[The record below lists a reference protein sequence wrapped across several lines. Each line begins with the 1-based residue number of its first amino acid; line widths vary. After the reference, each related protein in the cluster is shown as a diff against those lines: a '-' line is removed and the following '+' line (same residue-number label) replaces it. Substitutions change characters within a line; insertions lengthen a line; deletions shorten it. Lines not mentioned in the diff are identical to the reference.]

1 MSDKKRLEPNTTPDL
16 VNMSEGEI
24 MATLRPQKFE
34 EYIGQRRELG
44 NIKVFVQAA
53 TTRKE
58 PLCHL
63 LLSGPPGLGKCIT
76 ASSLILTTQGLVPFS
91 SLIPPNMEPDST
103 RDLEAHIYGI
113 QGPEPTSHI
122 YASGKKPTRRI
133 TTRSGFEIEGTHHHP
148 VLVASPQG
156 LTWKPLNLLTSDD
169 FVGIARGTELWGD
182 TLASATWK
190 PDSSSDRK
198 NTTDA
203 VARWL
208 HTSLTQALGR
218 YPSWSEL
225 KSAYKHG
232 KQGGEKIPLAAQR
245 LDLPLTSGYDIPPV
259 EKPWLLLPPQ
269 PSLDPSRTIQL
280 DPDLAYLLGSL
291 IGDGH
296 FEQGTLAPGFVITCS
311 EPEIQTQLQKIAN
324 THFGRAPE
332 VKQYGT
338 KAPRLRFCQSIGR
351 ACIAFGVKP
360 AKAHHKEIPTSIL
373 KAPREVVVGFL
384 RGLFDADGY
393 ARHDGV
399 EFGSRSRTLCAQVHI
414 ILANMGIISHRHCK
428 IIQGEPF
435 WTLFMGG
442 ADAQRFYQE
451 VGFLLKRKAERAKSL
466 NNSPRGWTRAELVP
480 YANHALYA
488 MLKQSGPHPRA
499 IHKAFGHVQRNER
512 QPTRTKIQDYL
523 SLLPEWIKT
532 SPDAAILK
540 QLTDPG
546 IYWDRV
552 TQIEEAEAEVFDFV
566 VPGTHSFVANGIFNH
581 NTTLANICA
590 REMGV
595 QLHVTSGPAIER
607 KGDLAGI
614 LTSLGERD
622 VLFIDEIH
630 RLNAVVEENLY
641 PAMEDFQFDIVVGEG
656 PHARTLKLDLPRFT
670 LIGATTQAGLL
681 TNPLRDRFGHIARLE
696 YYSPEELQW
705 IVRRSAM
712 LLKTPIEET
721 AAGEIARRSR
731 GTPRIANRLLARMR
745 DFALVAQQEMVN
757 LDITQRGLE
766 QLGIDQFGFDYMDRK
781 YLETLIDKFNG
792 GPVGIDTIAAAISEH
807 SGTLEEV
814 YEPYLLQQGFI
825 QRTPRGRI
833 ASPIAYEHLGR
844 KRPGNNSTAQPS
856 LF

>member
-63 LLSGPPGLGKCIT
+63 LLSGPPGLGK
-76 ASSLILTTQGLVPFS
+76 
-91 SLIPPNMEPDST
+91 
-103 RDLEAHIYGI
+103 
-113 QGPEPTSHI
+113 
-122 YASGKKPTRRI
+122 
-133 TTRSGFEIEGTHHHP
+133 
-148 VLVASPQG
+148 
-156 LTWKPLNLLTSDD
+156 
-169 FVGIARGTELWGD
+169 
-182 TLASATWK
+182 
-190 PDSSSDRK
+190 
-198 NTTDA
+198 
-203 VARWL
+203 
-208 HTSLTQALGR
+208 
-218 YPSWSEL
+218 
-225 KSAYKHG
+225 
-232 KQGGEKIPLAAQR
+232 
-245 LDLPLTSGYDIPPV
+245 
-259 EKPWLLLPPQ
+259 
-269 PSLDPSRTIQL
+269 
-280 DPDLAYLLGSL
+280 
-291 IGDGH
+291 
-296 FEQGTLAPGFVITCS
+296 
-311 EPEIQTQLQKIAN
+311 
-324 THFGRAPE
+324 
-332 VKQYGT
+332 
-338 KAPRLRFCQSIGR
+338 
-351 ACIAFGVKP
+351 
-360 AKAHHKEIPTSIL
+360 
-373 KAPREVVVGFL
+373 
-384 RGLFDADGY
+384 
-393 ARHDGV
+393 
-399 EFGSRSRTLCAQVHI
+399 
-414 ILANMGIISHRHCK
+414 
-428 IIQGEPF
+428 
-435 WTLFMGG
+435 
-442 ADAQRFYQE
+442 
-451 VGFLLKRKAERAKSL
+451 
-466 NNSPRGWTRAELVP
+466 
-480 YANHALYA
+480 
-488 MLKQSGPHPRA
+488 
-499 IHKAFGHVQRNER
+499 
-512 QPTRTKIQDYL
+512 
-523 SLLPEWIKT
+523 
-532 SPDAAILK
+532 
-540 QLTDPG
+540 
-546 IYWDRV
+546 
-552 TQIEEAEAEVFDFV
+552 
-566 VPGTHSFVANGIFNH
+566 
-581 NTTLANICA
+581 TTLANICA